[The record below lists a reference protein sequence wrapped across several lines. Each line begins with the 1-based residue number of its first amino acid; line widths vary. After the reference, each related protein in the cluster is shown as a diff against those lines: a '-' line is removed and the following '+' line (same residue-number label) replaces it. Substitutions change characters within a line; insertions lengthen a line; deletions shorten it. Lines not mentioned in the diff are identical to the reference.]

1 MLRRRRTLLH
11 TPRGRCGYGRH
22 RRPNRPGL
30 QHAAGRDVDAARRRT
45 GRICGRRA
53 ALHGAGDGPSRRLR
67 VQDDPRRRLDPA
79 QGQRPGRGLREPR
92 ASPCRS
98 RTTRPGQAVSEPER
112 LREQRGQRA
121 RDPWA
126 ELSGRP
132 GIARDHEPRELPAVL
147 LELPRNARRG
157 LRVPLLFTNEEAQD
171 WVYRRGD
178 AWPGPDYITPGTH
191 GAEQAG
197 VVVAYNPLTGQRKTI
212 YGMGRHNHENSVAV
226 PGFSKR
232 VVLSGDDTFQT
243 NAPASS
249 QLYMYRPQARATSG
263 TTRGRSTRSART
275 ARTTTTSIFSRARSS
290 PARLSRCRRTSPAA
304 SRRWTVTS

>member
-1 MLRRRRTLLH
+1 MPFPQRAL
-11 TPRGRCGYGRH
+11 
-22 RRPNRPGL
+22 
-30 QHAAGRDVDAARRRT
+30 
-45 GRICGRRA
+45 GRRWA
-53 ALHGAGDGPSRRLR
+53 NQNDFENSEVSELVIHGPSSQV
-67 VQDDPRRRLDPA
+67 VQGSLA
-79 QGQRPGRGLREPR
+79 ITSLENYQRFCSNYL
-92 ASPCRS
+92 A
-98 RTTRPGQAVSEPER
+98 T
-112 LREQRGQRA
+112 L
-121 RDPWA
+121 A
-126 ELSGRP
+126 EGF
-132 GIARDHEPRELPAVL
+132 EF
-147 LELPRNARRG
+147 
-157 LRVPLLFTNEEAQD
+157 PLLFTNEEAQD

-178 AWPGPDYITPGTH
+178 AWPGPNYITPGTH

-243 NAPASS
+243 NAPSS
-249 QLYMYRPQARATSG
+249 QLYMHGRKRERRLERHGALYAFRAN
-263 TTRGRSTRSART
+263 